1 MVLMPKRVKYRK
13 TQRGRRKGISKGAK
27 KIAFGEFGLQALDN
41 AWITNRQIE
50 AGRVAIMRRLRRGG
64 KLWIRMF
71 PDKPVTKK
79 PLETR
84 MGKGKG
90 AVESWVAVVKRGR
103 IIFELEGVPEDL
115 ARQAFKLASDKLPI
129 KCKFI
134 KREML

>member
-1 MVLMPKRVKYRK
+1 MLQPKRVKHRK
-13 TQRGRRKGISKGAK
+13 EHKVKLKGTAQAGSTLE
-27 KIAFGEFGLQALDN
+27 FGEFGLQALGN
-41 AWITNRQIE
+41 AWITNKQIE

-64 KLWIRMF
+64 KLWIRIF

-90 AVESWVAVVKRGR
+90 AVEHWVAVVKRGR

-129 KCKFI
+129 SCKFV
-134 KREML
+134 KREII

>member
-1 MVLMPKRVKYRK
+1 
-13 TQRGRRKGISKGAK
+13 
-27 KIAFGEFGLQALDN
+27 
-41 AWITNRQIE
+41 
-50 AGRVAIMRRLRRGG
+50 MRRLRRGG

-90 AVESWVAVVKRGR
+90 TVESWVAVVKRGR
-103 IIFELEGVPEDL
+103 IVFELEGVPEDL
-115 ARQAFKLASDKLPI
+115 ARQAFKLASDKRPV

-134 KREML
+134 KREII

>member
-1 MVLMPKRVKYRK
+1 MLGS
-13 TQRGRRKGISKGAK
+13 QI
-27 KIAFGEFGLQALDN
+27 
-41 AWITNRQIE
+41 QIE

>member
-13 TQRGRRKGISKGAK
+13 AQRGKRKGISKGAK
-27 KIAFGEFGLQALDN
+27 KIAFGEYGLQALGN
-41 AWITNRQIE
+41 AWITNKQIE

-90 AVESWVAVVKRGR
+90 TVESWVAVVKRGR

-115 ARQAFKLASDKLPI
+115 ARQAFKLASDKLPVR
-129 KCKFI
+129 CKFI
-134 KREML
+134 KREII